1 MVFEEIFLLP
11 SIIIFEFF
19 TLSAKELFNNKTK
32 QTKAERKSLK
42 NFIIYQQQRFHN

>member
-19 TLSAKELFNNKTK
+19 TLSAKEVFNNKTK
-32 QTKAERKSLK
+32 QINVKRKSFK
-42 NFIIYQQQRFHN
+42 GFIIYQL